1 MCVIY
6 MVLNEGLGNLHP
18 ASLIWSP
25 DTPMSYV
32 MLAGYTQVSAP
43 TVKIE
48 GSHEIFVQ
56 ASVWHAL
63 PKSLR

>member
-6 MVLNEGLGNLHP
+6 KVLDEGLGNLHP

-32 MLAGYTQVSAP
+32 HAGYAQVSGP

-48 GSHEIFVQ
+48 GSHDISVQ